1 MTTVRKLM
9 TADQLLLAPR
19 GYGKRYELI
28 RGVLVEKVPTGY
40 PHSIVVAMITTVL
53 NLFIG
58 PINYGAIVSGEPG
71 YLLEIGPDTVRAP
84 DVAWVAPG
92 RIPEGT
98 QGFPNL
104 APDLAVEV
112 KSPGNSYPEMR
123 RKAEMWLSFGV
134 RQVWVA
140 DPEHTTVT
148 RIRSRHGPRC
158 FHGRRHDRRWRFAAR
173 LYGSG
178 MEPFPLGKVVL
189 V

>member
-1 MTTVRKLM
+1 MTTVRKSM
-9 TADQLLLAPR
+9 TADELLLMPR

-28 RGVLVEKVPTGY
+28 RGALVEKVPTGDA
-40 PHSIVVAMITTVL
+40 HGIVVAIITTVL
-53 NLFIG
+53 SLFTG
-58 PINYGAIVSGEPG
+58 PKNYGGVRSGEPG

-112 KSPGNSYPEMR
+112 KSPGNSYPEMG

-148 RIRSRHGPRC
+148 RYAPDTDPVVFRENDIIDGEDLLPGFTAPVWSL
-158 FHGRRHDRRWRFAAR
+158 FRWER
-173 LYGSG
+173 
-178 MEPFPLGKVVL
+178 
-189 V
+189 